1 MPITVEHG
9 PNQSRYASVIAQS
22 AKQTENYERMKQI
35 AEFMQTVKQGNRE
48 YELGK
53 ESNRLTG
60 RGQDIQ
66 YDLGLKDV
74 GLKQQQIEQEAQ
86 RIANDLFLGKE
97 DVRIKDQSLT
107 LQEQQMA
114 QDMAKAQLEAFMQ
127 HPGKA
132 MNAFGTDPIQRD
144 SYYQA
149 TSPGFLAQTGAS
161 AMFRSS

>member
-35 AEFMQTVKQGNRE
+35 AEFMQNVKQQNRE

-53 ESNRLTG
+53 KQNELTG

-74 GLKQQQIEQEAQ
+74 GLQQQRIEQAAQ
-86 RIANDLFLGKE
+86 QMANDLFLGKE
-97 DVRIKDQSLT
+97 NVRIQDET
-107 LQEQQMA
+107 LSQRDRQMA
-114 QDMAKAQLEAFMQ
+114 NDMAKALLDSYMQ
-127 HPGKA
+127 NPMKA
-132 MNAFGTDPIQRD
+132 MNATGTNPTSRD

-149 TSPGFLAQTGAS
+149 SSPGFLEQANVS
-161 AMFRSS
+161 SMFG

>member
-35 AEFMQTVKQGNRE
+35 AEFMQNVKQQNRE

-53 ESNRLTG
+53 KQNELTG

-74 GLKQQQIEQEAQ
+74 DLRNRGYNLQEINQNRDYELGLRSA
-86 RIANDLFLGKE
+86 
-97 DVRIKDQSLT
+97 DQGDKGLT
-107 LQEQQMA
+107 LQEQNQML
-114 QDMAKAQLEAFMQ
+114 QAQLQREGNFMQ
-127 HPGKA
+127 NPTRA
-132 MNAFGTDPIQRD
+132 MNLYGANPVARD
-144 SYYQA
+144 SAYNA
-149 TSPGFLAQTGAS
+149 TGSV
-161 AMFRSS
+161 RSIYDQLPR